1 MKSLQLSERLYRI
14 TKVAVIGAGSWG
26 CSISSLL
33 YKNGNNVTLYHYN
46 SEFVEYLSK
55 ERIHPQL
62 PDMAIDSEI
71 VLTSD
76 KNQLSNADHIFI
88 AVPTQSIRTLLETTD
103 VPLSAKIISL
113 SKGIERGTH
122 MFPSQIILEVTG
134 HDKSNICVLSGPSHA
149 EEVARGIPTTVV
161 VAGSNMTLNR
171 SVQDL
176 LSSTN
181 LRAYS
186 NSDLLGVEMVGA
198 IKNVISI
205 ASGMCIGLGFG
216 DNTTAALIT
225 RGLNEIARL
234 GRAMGAQESTFYGLA
249 GIGDLSVTAFS
260 KHSRNRSFGIEVG
273 SGREPGDVIRESKM
287 VVEGYYTAEALHSIA
302 IEKNVEMPI
311 SQSVYKILYEDLSP
325 KQAIM
330 DLMSRDLTHE
340 NN

>member
-1 MKSLQLSERLYRI
+1 LYRI
-14 TKVAVIGAGSWG
+14 SKVAVIGAGSWG
-26 CSISSLL
+26 CSISCLL
-33 YKNGNNVTLYHYN
+33 HKNGNDVTLYHYN

-55 ERIHPQL
+55 KRTHPQL
-62 PDMAIDSEI
+62 PSMPIDPEI

-76 KNQLSNADHIFI
+76 KSQLNDADYIFI
-88 AVPTQSIRTLLETTD
+88 AVPTQSIRSLLETTD
-103 VPLSAKIISL
+103 IPSNAKIVSL
-113 SKGIERGTH
+113 SKGIERESH
-122 MFPSQIILEVTG
+122 MLPSQIILETTN
-134 HDKSNICVLSGPSHA
+134 HEESSLCALSGPSHA

-171 SVQDL
+171 NVQDL

-186 NSDLLGVEMVGA
+186 NSDLLGVEMAGA

-225 RGLNEIARL
+225 RGLNEISRL
-234 GRAMGAQESTFYGLA
+234 GRTLGAEESTFYGLA

-260 KHSRNRSFGIEVG
+260 KHSRNRNFGIEVG
-273 SGREPGDVIRESKM
+273 KGRKPKEVISESRM

-302 IEKNVEMPI
+302 IDKNVEMPI
-311 SQSVYKILYEDLSP
+311 SQSVYKILYENLSP

>member
-1 MKSLQLSERLYRI
+1 LYRI
-14 TKVAVIGAGSWG
+14 SKVAVIGAGSWG

-33 YKNGNNVTLYHYN
+33 HKNRNNVILYHYN
-46 SEFVEYLSK
+46 SKFVEYLSK

-62 PDMAIDSEI
+62 PSILIDAEI

-76 KNQLSNADHIFI
+76 NNQLNDADYIFI
-88 AVPTQSIRTLLETTD
+88 AVPTQSIRTLLETTNL
-103 VPLSAKIISL
+103 PSSAKIISL
-113 SKGIERGTH
+113 SKGIERGSY
-122 MFPSQIILEVTG
+122 MLPSQIILEVTN
-134 HDKSNICVLSGPSHA
+134 HDKSNICALSGPSHA

-260 KHSRNRSFGIEVG
+260 RHSRNRGFGIEVG
-273 SGREPGDVIRESKM
+273 KGRKPGDVIRESKM

-311 SQSVYKILYEDLSP
+311 SQSVYRILYEDLSP